1 MWWISNVC
9 LDIMILVLRCHR
21 ISAIPNGNV
30 GDGPWRKRHDFGF
43 LLTIQYMTRR
53 KKISSKIAIIDID
66 NTLWQF
72 SDAFYLELKK
82 INKDFPTPDQ
92 WCTYDILEGHCSVED
107 FIAAIN
113 TIHHNQ
119 DSYQY
124 QPYPESRGFL
134 SSLREHGFNII
145 IASHRMSETR
155 EPTERWLAR
164 HGLLYDEL
172 NLSLDKTLLFPTAN
186 VVVDDSPLTLEK
198 AIENGALATGLLFP
212 WNRDYASN
220 GFRLF
225 QNLNEVL
232 DYILGAS

>member
-1 MWWISNVC
+1 MHNGSKSEHHY
-9 LDIMILVLRCHR
+9 ILNNSENITTL
-21 ISAIPNGNV
+21 
-30 GDGPWRKRHDFGF
+30 
-43 LLTIQYMTRR
+43 
-53 KKISSKIAIIDID
+53 SKTAIIDID

-92 WCTYDILEGHCSVED
+92 WCTYDLWEGYCSVED
-107 FIAAIN
+107 FITAIN

-119 DSYQY
+119 DSDQY
-124 QPYPESRGFL
+124 QPYPESRDFL
-134 SSLREHGFNII
+134 SSLREHGFHII
-145 IASHRMSETR
+145 IASHRMPETR
-155 EPTERWLAR
+155 QPTERWLAR

-172 NLSLDKTLLFPTAN
+172 HLSFDKTVLFPTAD
-186 VVVDDSPLTLEK
+186 VVVDDSPLTLVK
-198 AIENGALATGLLFP
+198 AIESGALGAGLLFP
-212 WNRDYASN
+212 WNRNYASN